1 MPKVISR
8 MKELE
13 MYDKIRE
20 EIKLDYYVQNFPN
33 EGQRFV
39 AWYLRNVHLRDMN
52 EAKDDIT
59 DGTDDK
65 QIDAI
70 VIDEDKST
78 IFVIQGKF
86 IGAEK
91 IDGAPLREVLS
102 SWVQLKDLIRLQA
115 VGNVK
120 LKRKLSEV
128 AIALEDDYE
137 VAFELITTGSL
148 TESAEKDLATFQAQI
163 ASKADDFDAV
173 IDLVD
178 SDELK
183 RRYDIALE
191 RENPSIKHTL
201 LLENGKYLKMRIAG
215 TQVILAALQLK
226 DCLSIPG
233 IKDGTLFQKNV
244 RQSLGLSN
252 TVNKGIKST
261 IYSDKH
267 RDFFFFHN
275 GVTAICNKMVFKD
288 DKTVELQGLS
298 VVNGCQSLNTIISCS
313 ERVKVIEDTCV
324 MFRFYE
330 IPQRDRADSISIS
343 TNSQSAVKPRDLRS
357 NDKRVLNLKKLFEQ
371 KFPSGYL
378 ITKRG
383 ETAPAEKNKDYVLDL
398 SDLGKYLIAWH
409 SQRPN
414 ISYSEAKIF
423 DKYFEQL
430 FKREYKPE
438 NAHALNQ
445 WMQAIMKG
453 WVPSNPFG
461 LNESL
466 LAMKAYAPYHQLYAV
481 SMCFAISNNQSD
493 RAPNPWSAFAKANSK
508 GMVDQIV
515 LIAGSCLNTALEA
528 AANEPQ
534 PQNRV
539 FSPHNWVKAK
549 TCLSGI
555 NAAIRQYF
563 SMLPTMPGGKELN
576 QKLKDALLLS
586 NEDFEYRWA
595 AD

>member
-1 MPKVISR
+1 MPNVISR

-102 SWVQLKDLIRLQA
+102 SCVQLKDLIRLQA

-383 ETAPAEKNKDYVLDL
+383 ETAPAEKNKDYV
-398 SDLGKYLIAWH
+398 
-409 SQRPN
+409 
-414 ISYSEAKIF
+414 
-423 DKYFEQL
+423 
-430 FKREYKPE
+430 
-438 NAHALNQ
+438 
-445 WMQAIMKG
+445 
-453 WVPSNPFG
+453 
-461 LNESL
+461 
-466 LAMKAYAPYHQLYAV
+466 
-481 SMCFAISNNQSD
+481 
-493 RAPNPWSAFAKANSK
+493 
-508 GMVDQIV
+508 
-515 LIAGSCLNTALEA
+515 
-528 AANEPQ
+528 
-534 PQNRV
+534 
-539 FSPHNWVKAK
+539 
-549 TCLSGI
+549 
-555 NAAIRQYF
+555 
-563 SMLPTMPGGKELN
+563 
-576 QKLKDALLLS
+576 
-586 NEDFEYRWA
+586 
-595 AD
+595 